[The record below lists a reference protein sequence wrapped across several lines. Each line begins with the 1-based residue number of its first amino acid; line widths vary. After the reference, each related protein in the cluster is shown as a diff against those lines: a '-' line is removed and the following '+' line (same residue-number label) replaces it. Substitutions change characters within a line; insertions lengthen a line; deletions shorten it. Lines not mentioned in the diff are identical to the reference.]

1 MSLPKSF
8 DIQFLKRQKQIS
20 FYFRYPLYHSE
31 FREVRENSRLR
42 GYYTA
47 KPLYGK
53 LTHEGKVDRS
63 AGYNGQ
69 IAVLFIPSP
78 ARSGAR
84 AELILTRIP
93 KKQVTLEN
101 GKRNW
106 RAIRQ
111 AAEQAILTYLKK
123 HK

>member
-31 FREVRENSRLR
+31 FREVRTNNRLR
-42 GYYTA
+42 GYFTA

-53 LTHEGKVDRS
+53 LTPEGKVDRS
-63 AGYNGQ
+63 RGYNGE

-78 ARSGAR
+78 ARSPNKVQV
-84 AELILTRIP
+84 LLTTIP
-93 KKQVTLEN
+93 KHQVTLPN

-106 RAIRQ
+106 QVIRQ
-111 AAEQAILTYLKK
+111 AA
-123 HK
+123 